1 MDSRIA
7 APGSHAPVEQRS
19 WMPIWLRA
27 LWVAGIALIVFLGG
41 IVVGM
46 LVERNSYENSVVLSE
61 EWRDLGMVISY
72 LESDDYYRPQESEA
86 VDQWQVAAEAGAIN
100 GLLDASGDAY
110 AQYLPP
116 NEAAASSARLTGAY
130 EGIGVS
136 IGESDEE
143 DVEIV
148 GVLIDSPASRADV
161 RIGDII
167 AEVDATPIPTG
178 DVDLAAE
185 LLRGNAGTDVSVTLE
200 RPGDEA
206 LHLDLMREVVETG
219 ERTVAY
225 RFFLNEGVA
234 VIEIALFATTTV
246 DEIDTALAQAE
257 DDGATKLVLDL
268 RANPGG
274 WVSAAQGVV
283 GRFVPESAGPAL
295 LEDTRM
301 SDGDMLDLPIRN
313 GEQPVYD
320 GELLVLI
327 DPDTAS
333 AAEIV
338 AGALQDY
345 ERATVVGMTSF
356 GKGSV
361 QRVYEFPGGESLRLT
376 VAEWF
381 SPDGRR
387 IQEFGIEPD
396 IALAVELPV
405 VELLP
410 ELLRF
415 FGSDVPAIVATPS
428 ASPASE
434 QDATPQG

>member
-7 APGSHAPVEQRS
+7 SPDSEATSEKRP

-27 LWVAGIALIVFLGG
+27 LWLIGIALIVFLGG

-46 LVERNSYENSVVLSE
+46 LVERNSWDDLVVLGE
-61 EWRDLGMVISY
+61 EWSDFGAVVSH
-72 LESDDYYRPQESEA
+72 LESDDYYRPQA
-86 VDQWQVAAEAGAIN
+86 PDQIDQWQEVAEAGAIN

-110 AQYLPP
+110 AQYLPA

-136 IGESDEE
+136 IGEGNEE
-143 DVEIV
+143 EVEIV
-148 GVLIDSPASRADV
+148 SVLLDSPASRADV
-161 RIGDII
+161 RVGDIV

-185 LLRGNAGTDVSVTLE
+185 LLRGDAGTDVAVTLE
-200 RPGDEA
+200 RTGEETVR
-206 LHLDLMREVVETG
+206 LDLTREVVETG
-219 ERTVAY
+219 ERTVEYLYVPKA
-225 RFFLNEGVA
+225 EIA
-234 VIEIALFATTTV
+234 VITITLFATTTV
-246 DEIDTALAQAE
+246 DEIDAALALAQK
-257 DDGATKLVLDL
+257 DGATQLVLDL
-268 RANPGG
+268 RGNPGG
-274 WVSAAQGVV
+274 WVSAAQGVI

-295 LEDTRM
+295 LEDTRHA
-301 SDGDMLDLPIRN
+301 DGEMLILPIRN
-313 GEQPVYD
+313 GEHAVYD

-327 DPDTAS
+327 DLYTAS

-345 ERATVVGMTSF
+345 DRATVVGMHSF

-381 SPDGRR
+381 SPEGRR
-387 IQEFGIEPD
+387 IQDQGIDPD
-396 IALAVELPV
+396 IALTVDIPIEELPPDLERV
-405 VELLP
+405 FMGGEP
-410 ELLRF
+410 TN
-415 FGSDVPAIVATPS
+415 VATPS
-428 ASPASE
+428 ASPVPDQS
-434 QDATPQG
+434 ATPHS

>member
-7 APGSHAPVEQRS
+7 APDSHAPMEQRP

-61 EWRDLGMVISY
+61 DWRDLGMVISY
-72 LESDDYYRPQESEA
+72 LESDDYYLPQA
-86 VDQWQVAAEAGAIN
+86 QADIDQWQEAAEAGAIG

-148 GVLIDSPASRADV
+148 GVLLDSPASRADV
-161 RIGDII
+161 RVGDIV

-178 DVDLAAE
+178 NVDMAAE
-185 LLRGNAGTDVSVTLE
+185 LLRGDAGTDVSLTLE
-200 RPGDEA
+200 RPGET
-206 LHLDLMREVVETG
+206 LLRLDLMREVVETG
-219 ERTVAY
+219 ERSVAY
-225 RFFLNEGVA
+225 RYFPNEGVA
-234 VIEIALFATTTV
+234 VIEIVLFATTTV

-257 DDGATKLVLDL
+257 DDGATQLVLDL
-268 RANPGG
+268 RRNPGG
-274 WVSAAQGVV
+274 WVSAAQGVI

-301 SDGDMLDLPIRN
+301 SDGEMVDLPIRN

-320 GELLVLI
+320 SELLVLI

-410 ELLRF
+410 ELLRV
-415 FGSDVPAIVATPS
+415 FGSDVPAMVATPS
-428 ASPASE
+428 ASPDSE
-434 QDATPQG
+434 QDATPKG